1 MDTGSSTCVAVLAAG
16 ASKRMGACKLAA
28 PFAGSTLLERALDAA
43 CGCGAAQTVVVT
55 GAHRSLV
62 APLARARG
70 ACEAH
75 NPAWECGQSTSVR
88 AAARFAAAHG
98 FAALLV
104 MVADQPYLEARH
116 LAALLRARAAG
127 DADAYVAESG
137 GRRGNPCLF
146 DARCFPLLET
156 LTGDEGARALLRAHP
171 ALRVRPVRFEDA
183 DLFDDV
189 DTPRDA
195 ARLEE
200 AMLRVR

>member
-1 MDTGSSTCVAVLAAG
+1 M
-16 ASKRMGACKLAA
+16 
-28 PFAGSTLLERALDAA
+28 
-43 CGCGAAQTVVVT
+43 
-55 GAHRSLV
+55 
-62 APLARARG
+62 
-70 ACEAH
+70 
-75 NPAWECGQSTSVR
+75 
-88 AAARFAAAHG
+88 
-98 FAALLV
+98 
-104 MVADQPYLEARH
+104 
-116 LAALLRARAAG
+116 
-127 DADAYVAESG
+127 AESG

-146 DARCFPLLET
+146 DARGFPLLET